1 MKISWKIELLY
12 TMMKVIGAIMC
23 LIGIFALVL
32 GGRWIWFVAGMVLVV
47 AEIYLDDRLYRCPH
61 CGHYLK
67 ERNHRG
73 IPSDHVFTNC
83 PGCGWRVI
91 IEK

>member
-12 TMMKVIGAIMC
+12 TMMKVIGTIMC